1 MKSKFIIR
9 KTIKHLDNLW
19 MKNFFW
25 FFLALEGKE
34 SKYICIVRQKVKG
47 WGTGTNIARGHSMHI
62 VFRIIGIFCLIIQL
76 KCKAEIDLGNVVYLW
91 LIIELSSDSTS
102 GGNLHN
108 TWWWT
113 IPTLANSAFMQNVNL
128 FVLRLR

>member
-1 MKSKFIIR
+1 MGFLWLITFKNTPLKLIVGYFWPWKER
-9 KTIKHLDNLW
+9 NLNIY
-19 MKNFFW
+19 K
-25 FFLALEGKE
+25 
-34 SKYICIVRQKVKG
+34 CIVRQKVKG

-76 KCKAEIDLGNVVYLW
+76 KCKAEIDFSNVVYLW